1 MYYLKTQYTPINCI
15 FYTEGNVI
23 YLISSIASVK
33 VKMPASL
40 FLFSEGW
47 GKHCLYISLFNRY
60 FMLST
65 LSSIDF
71 IQFNAHTYYLFAR
84 IAYSVNAVSYGAVAQ
99 FRVLGRGYKTFPLIN
114 TYMFKLGLAQSIYY
128 TLPITVRM
136 RKRTKRMRFYKLL
149 GLWPQQVHQYLSE
162 IKAFRIP
169 DVYCAKGIFSKH
181 MYFIQ
186 KEGKK
191 AFTL

>member
-1 MYYLKTQYTPINCI
+1 MYYLKTQYTPVSCI

-23 YLISSIASVK
+23 YLASSIASIK
-33 VKMPASL
+33 IKIPASL
-40 FLFSEGW
+40 VLFSEGW
-47 GKHCLYISLFNRY
+47 GKYGLYISLFNRY
-60 FMLST
+60 FVTDQVQYYNL
-65 LSSIDF
+65 IE
-71 IQFNAHTYYLFAR
+71 FNAATYYLFSR
-84 IAYSVNAVSYGAVAQ
+84 ISYIVKSMSYGSVAQ
-99 FRVLGRGYKTFPLIN
+99 FRLLGRGYKTFPLIN

-128 TLPITVRM
+128 TLPITIRL
-136 RKRTKRMRFYKLL
+136 RKRNKRMRFYKIL
-149 GLWPQQVHQYLSE
+149 GLWPQQVNQYLSE